1 MLNATQN
8 NRAKLGSLQVEGG
21 MRASVGAIRVSH
33 QKKRGIMT
41 VTEMI
46 KGART
51 IGIPQ
56 RFSVDPVVSAKIRR
70 MRPPGKR
77 RKTMI
82 RRKWSVWPQAS
93 HTGSPVN
100 NPTPTTSILP
110 LGPSLFGG
118 VGIKKTHIAANG
130 NATTPMKKKHHCQLM
145 RSKTPA
151 KIKPRTDPRA
161 PEDEKLKECMS
172 AATLRR
178 KQARKLTPRAH

>member
-8 NRAKLGSLQVEGG
+8 KRAKLGSLQVAGG

-70 MRPPGKR
+70 MRPPGK
-77 RKTMI
+77 
-82 RRKWSVWPQAS
+82 
-93 HTGSPVN
+93 
-100 NPTPTTSILP
+100 
-110 LGPSLFGG
+110 
-118 VGIKKTHIAANG
+118 
-130 NATTPMKKKHHCQLM
+130 KKK
-145 RSKTPA
+145 
-151 KIKPRTDPRA
+151 DN
-161 PEDEKLKECMS
+161 D
-172 AATLRR
+172 
-178 KQARKLTPRAH
+178 